1 MVSSLAGPY
10 TPGPAGDSRRSSGPA
25 ALDGPG
31 DCCCFTPMIR
41 LRILGAGGAVPTP
54 THTPAAYWV
63 TVDGISLL
71 LDIGPGALVRLVR
84 SGDAPGGV
92 DDIHT
97 VLLTHLHPDHTGDLV
112 ALLFALHSPL
122 PASDAP
128 LRLFGPPGLQRLL
141 GQLGAIYGS
150 WLVPRK
156 RALEVTEVQPGDELP
171 IGDGG
176 AVARPFAV
184 DHPQDRLSELQ
195 LGWSFTNAAGGRLVF
210 SGDTGDCPT
219 LREAARDC
227 DLLLIECSTTNE
239 WDVPGHLNPNQVG
252 AVCAAALPRRVVLT
266 HQYPNAAALDLPPL
280 VARFFA
286 GPVEQARDGD
296 VYLVSAPPRKE
307 PA

>member
-1 MVSSLAGPY
+1 
-10 TPGPAGDSRRSSGPA
+10 
-25 ALDGPG
+25 
-31 DCCCFTPMIR
+31 MIR

-63 TVDGISLL
+63 TADGFNLL
-71 LDIGPGALVRLVR
+71 LDPGPGALVRLVK

-122 PASDAP
+122 PACEAP
-128 LRLFGPPGLQRLL
+128 LRLFGPPGLKNLLARL
-141 GQLGAIYGS
+141 GGIYGS

-156 RALEVTEVQPGDELP
+156 RALEVTEVRPGFRLAL
-171 IGDGG
+171 GSGG
-176 AVARPFAV
+176 AAARAFAV
-184 DHPQDRLSELQ
+184 DHPQDRLSEMQ
-195 LGWSFTNAAGGRLVF
+195 LGWEFTGADGGRLVF
-210 SGDTGDCPT
+210 SGDTGDCPS
-219 LREAARDC
+219 LRAAARGC
-227 DLLLIECSTTNE
+227 DLLVIECSTTDD
-239 WDVPGHLNPNQVG
+239 WDVPGHLNPTQVG
-252 AVCAAALPRRVVLT
+252 AVCAAAGPRRVVLT

-280 VARFFA
+280 VARHFA

-296 VYLVSAPPRKE
+296 VYMVSAPPRKE